1 MGIVIPADGG
11 RSRSRAD
18 LTTGGPSVYPP
29 DALPLRTF
37 PERREVFDMNA
48 DIFKG
53 KWKQLQG
60 RAKQVWGDL
69 TDDDLAKIDG
79 SYDRFVGV
87 LQEKYGYTKEEAQ
100 QKIDSEFGAA

>member
-1 MGIVIPADGG
+1 
-11 RSRSRAD
+11 
-18 LTTGGPSVYPP
+18 
-29 DALPLRTF
+29 
-37 PERREVFDMNA
+37 MNE

-53 KWKQLQG
+53 MWKQVRG

-100 QKIDSEFGAA
+100 EKIDSEFGSAA